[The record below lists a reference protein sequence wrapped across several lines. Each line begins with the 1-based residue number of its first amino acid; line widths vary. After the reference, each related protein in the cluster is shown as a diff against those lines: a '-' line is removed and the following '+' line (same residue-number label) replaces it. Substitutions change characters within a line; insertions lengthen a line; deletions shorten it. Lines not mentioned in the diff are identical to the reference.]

1 MFVEE
6 HGHVKK
12 GFSAIRQT
20 FHPFTECYKG
30 ICNSAK
36 NGVLNTVYFGQDS
49 YSFIK
54 NPPEGF
60 LPRITVCGFAGVVLA
75 RKGSRFKKV
84 IYPLGL
90 TTLGVSLCYPAQAV
104 VVAKVTGQNVYAASH
119 WTYRSIRSLW
129 EKSSANKNVSTA
141 PLATK
146 SALDLKAPPEE
157 SPEKLNG
164 PVLTTTSENA
174 LQKDESVQMRNNI
187 LQDHE
192 QSAAIKTATVTPS
205 YFQSLSTNASLVSK
219 SVSSPV

>member
-1 MFVEE
+1 MAALCARLAAVSAGLTVGTHTVCAAAEDAKGPQLRPQQLSVYSPPASSTTFVEE
-6 HGHVKK
+6 QPGHVQK

-20 FHPFTECYKG
+20 FHPFIEWYKG
-30 ICNSAK
+30 ICNAAK
-36 NGVLNTVYFGQDS
+36 NGVLNTVSFGQDS

-60 LPRITVCGFAGVVLA
+60 LPRITVIAVSGFAGVVLA

-119 WTYRSIRSLW
+119 WTYGSIRSLW
-129 EKSSANKNVSTA
+129 EKSGASKTTSTA

-146 SALDLKAPPEE
+146 VFSFK
-157 SPEKLNG
+157 
-164 PVLTTTSENA
+164 
-174 LQKDESVQMRNNI
+174 I
-187 LQDHE
+187 
-192 QSAAIKTATVTPS
+192 
-205 YFQSLSTNASLVSK
+205 
-219 SVSSPV
+219 